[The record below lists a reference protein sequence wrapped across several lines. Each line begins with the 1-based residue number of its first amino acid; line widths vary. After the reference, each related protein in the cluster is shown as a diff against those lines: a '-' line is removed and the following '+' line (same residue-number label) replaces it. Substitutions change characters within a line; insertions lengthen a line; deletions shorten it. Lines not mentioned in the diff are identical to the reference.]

1 MVHHREPVDL
11 RRGWLAE
18 LRVGSPVIIRYGA
31 GVPDVVVTVRRVTPT
46 GRIVVSNDDI
56 YSDTGWRL
64 RKPGEPRRRLSK
76 PGRMSHLVEAS
87 GAAMEEIARRSLL
100 AEIARWLEFNPDA
113 PLELLRRI
121 KKVIQSFQ
129 EDLKGGDQ

>member
-1 MVHHREPVDL
+1 MPHHREPVDL
-11 RRGWLAE
+11 RRGWLAA
-18 LRVGSPVIIRYGA
+18 LQIGSPVIIRYGA
-31 GVPDVVVTVRRVTPT
+31 GVPDVIVTVQRITPT
-46 GRIVVSNDDI
+46 GRIVLSNGDI

-87 GAAMEEIARRSLL
+87 GAAMEAIAQRSLL
-100 AEIARWLEFNPDA
+100 AEIARWLDANPDA
-113 PLELLRRI
+113 PLELLRRL

-129 EDLKGGDQ
+129 EDLKGGSQ